1 MVGDPKEM
9 ILAATCVRQANLLL
23 CASFP
28 HMIKGGQE
36 MSKEWQ
42 IMNSPKADWKQP
54 LYSQ

>member
-42 IMNSPKADWKQP
+42 IMNSRKADWKQP